1 MSCRPSQALKILRV
15 TFADV
20 EPPFR
25 SYFAAYEATI
35 QYVCKTQNITRDQ
48 VSPLWAVGSGCVA
61 GYALWASVYPIDVVK
76 SKIQSGSGNYTGMMD
91 CFRKTWANQGVKGFT
106 NGLTPTLVRSPFG
119 KSFSHRLCVPANA
132 ICSLPVP
139 NSQWS
144 HIPLFRVDHACDA
157 MSTG

>member
-1 MSCRPSQALKILRV
+1 V
-15 TFADV
+15 TSADNDSRS
-20 EPPFR
+20 R

-119 KSFSHRLCVPANA
+119 KSFNDKSFIPAKA
-132 ICSLPVP
+132 TC
-139 NSQWS
+139 
-144 HIPLFRVDHACDA
+144 
-157 MSTG
+157 